1 MTNTIT
7 QSGDSMRKNKLFLT
21 IIILSIILSGCVGPT
36 EPVGTPVP
44 TPTATVEPT
53 IVPTFVPTPTPTPVV
68 QLFPLTYKVWV
79 DSYLGVNKIRAAN
92 GSTYINL
99 PSDFNKSDFKIN
111 IGDTVVWI
119 NDNDPSSDFPLTI
132 ISNDGL
138 WDNKTGYLRYSYSEF
153 EYTFN
158 KTGTYMVSIKEL
170 PRKVQ
175 KITVNS

>member
-1 MTNTIT
+1 MI
-7 QSGDSMRKNKLFLT
+7 LT
-21 IIILSIILSGCVGPT
+21 GCVGPT

-44 TPTATVEPT
+44 APTVTAEPT
-53 IVPTFVPTPTPTPVV
+53 VVPTFIPTPTPTPVAS
-68 QLFPLTYKVWV
+68 LFPPITYKIWV
-79 DSYLGVNKIRAAN
+79 DSYLGFNKIRATN

-99 PSDFNKSDFKIN
+99 PSDLNKSDFKIN
-111 IGDTVVWI
+111 VSDKVVWI
-119 NDNDPSSDFPLTI
+119 NDNDPDSDYPLTI

-138 WDNKTGYLRYSYSEF
+138 WDNRTGYLRYSYSEF

-158 KTGTYMVSIKEL
+158 KTGTYTVSIKEL